1 MRMNCF
7 CVMVDRQKAFSLIL
21 SRNSEPEFRLC
32 TIVITTTPPRNAF
45 MSDHCFFLTMDNY

>member
-1 MRMNCF
+1 MNCF